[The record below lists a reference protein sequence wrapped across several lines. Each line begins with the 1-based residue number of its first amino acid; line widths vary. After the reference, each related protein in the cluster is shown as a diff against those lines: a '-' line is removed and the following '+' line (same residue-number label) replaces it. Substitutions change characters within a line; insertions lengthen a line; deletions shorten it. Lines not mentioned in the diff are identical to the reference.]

1 MEYPSLS
8 LFSSSTVVDNIT
20 ILDGFKYN
28 NNVKNVIASE
38 YIVLNSEITQA
49 TAFSN
54 MPVVV
59 KTNLFS
65 TNMLLLLMIIICS
78 NSLSKISEQQDQTVS
93 NISMYQ
99 HTKTTLSDKDD
110 LSIHEETGKSSFPS
124 VISMDPTSKL
134 SNKKN
139 NLFFVSLSDSDIPEK
154 EGVKSEE
161 EEEVKENVM
170 EKEEEQ
176 EKEEQDEKEEQEK
189 EEMKEEEQAKEEKEE
204 EEQVKEEMK
213 EEEEQAKEEM
223 KEEEEQVKEEE
234 EQAKEEEEEE
244 EKKEKE
250 KEKEQEEK
258 EEEQEAEQIKD
269 GEKEEEQVEKDEKEE
284 KEEEQEQEQEQVKEK
299 VKEQSSDKSNIVVTH
314 KKKHKKKV
322 TYRIGNI
329 RSPFMSTQQKKP
341 VAVKNVISFPV
352 AKFGKPVIHSISN
365 KNSRK
370 GR

>member
-1 MEYPSLS
+1 M
-8 LFSSSTVVDNIT
+8 
-20 ILDGFKYN
+20 
-28 NNVKNVIASE
+28 IASE

-49 TAFSN
+49 TATSN

-78 NSLSKISEQQDQTVS
+78 NSLFKISEQQDQTVS
-93 NISMYQ
+93 SVSMYQ

-124 VISMDPTSKL
+124 VISMDRTSKL

-176 EKEEQDEKEEQEK
+176 AK
-189 EEMKEEEQAKEEKEE
+189 EEMKEEEEQVEEKEEEEQEEEQAKEEKEE
-204 EEQVKEEMK
+204 EE
-213 EEEEQAKEEM
+213 
-223 KEEEEQVKEEE
+223 
-234 EQAKEEEEEE
+234 
-244 EKKEKE
+244 KKEKE
-250 KEKEQEEK
+250 QEQEEK
-258 EEEQEAEQIKD
+258 EEKQEAEQIKD
-269 GEKEEEQVEKDEKEE
+269 GEKEQEQVEEDEKEE
-284 KEEEQEQEQEQVKEK
+284 KEEEQEAEQ
-299 VKEQSSDKSNIVVTH
+299 VKEQSSDKSNKVVTH

-341 VAVKNVISFPV
+341 VAVKNVVSFPV
-352 AKFGKPVIHSISN
+352 AKFGKPVIHSVSY

>member
-8 LFSSSTVVDNIT
+8 LFSSSTVIDNIT

-93 NISMYQ
+93 SVSMYQ

-124 VISMDPTSKL
+124 VVSMDPTSKL

-176 EKEEQDEKEEQEK
+176 EKEEQVKEKDEEEQDEKEEQEK
-189 EEMKEEEQAKEEKEE
+189 EEQVKEDEKEEKEQEEEQVKEDEEEEQVKEEQVKEEEDQAKEEKEE
-204 EEQVKEEMK
+204 EE
-213 EEEEQAKEEM
+213 
-223 KEEEEQVKEEE
+223 
-234 EQAKEEEEEE
+234 
-244 EKKEKE
+244 KK
-250 KEKEQEEK
+250 EK
-258 EEEQEAEQIKD
+258 EEEQEAEQIKE
-269 GEKEEEQVEKDEKEE
+269 GEKEQEQVEEDEKEE
-284 KEEEQEQEQEQVKEK
+284 KEEEQETEQEQVKEK
-299 VKEQSSDKSNIVVTH
+299 VKEQSSDKSNKVVTH